1 MERRGRRFLGPYFVV
16 AITCVLAVAV
26 MSARAADQ
34 PADKK
39 SADDDY
45 ELYQAFADTLD
56 QVQRN
61 YVKDVSRRELL
72 EAAIQGVLSKLDPYS
87 NYISPEDISRFK
99 TAVESQFG
107 GIGIQIGPEDGQI
120 KIITPLIGTPA
131 YRAGLESGDVILEI
145 NGKSTEGIRIDEAVK
160 QLKGEAG
167 TNVTLTVMH
176 PGSAEKETV
185 TITRE
190 WVHVE
195 TILGDR
201 RKTDDSWD
209 FMLDHD
215 KHIGYIRLS
224 AFSRETAGDLKRAL
238 VDLQKTGLKGL
249 ILDLRFNPGGLLNS
263 AIEVSDLFISSGR
276 IVSTKGRNTPERVWD
291 AQKEGTF
298 EGFPMAVLVN
308 HYSASASE
316 ILSACL
322 QDHERAVVIGERTW
336 GKGSVQNVIEL
347 EGGKSAL
354 KLTTA
359 SYHRPSGK
367 NIHRFPDSK
376 DSDEWGVLPDSG
388 YDLKLTNS
396 QTERMVHDR
405 RERDKLVGKHAK
417 AAGDKPS
424 TPAVPAAADE
434 PKAETPPADD
444 AKANDAQAPVDP
456 QLQKAVD
463 YLTQA
468 LARAP

>member
-1 MERRGRRFLGPYFVV
+1 
-16 AITCVLAVAV
+16 
-26 MSARAADQ
+26 
-34 PADKK
+34 
-39 SADDDY
+39 
-45 ELYQAFADTLD
+45 
-56 QVQRN
+56 
-61 YVKDVSRRELL
+61 
-72 EAAIQGVLSKLDPYS
+72 
-87 NYISPEDISRFK
+87 
-99 TAVESQFG
+99 
-107 GIGIQIGPEDGQI
+107 
-120 KIITPLIGTPA
+120 
-131 YRAGLESGDVILEI
+131 
-145 NGKSTEGIRIDEAVK
+145 
-160 QLKGEAG
+160 
-167 TNVTLTVMH
+167 
-176 PGSAEKETV
+176 
-185 TITRE
+185 
-190 WVHVE
+190 
-195 TILGDR
+195 
-201 RKTDDSWD
+201 
-209 FMLDHD
+209 
-215 KHIGYIRLS
+215 
-224 AFSRETAGDLKRAL
+224 
-238 VDLQKTGLKGL
+238 LQKTGLKGL

-298 EGFPMAVLVN
+298 EGFPMAILVN

-396 QTERMVHDR
+396 QTERMVRDR
-405 RERDKLVGKHAK
+405 RERDKLVGKHTK
-417 AAGDKPS
+417 AAGEKPS
-424 TPAVPAAADE
+424 TPAVPAAADA
-434 PKAETPPADD
+434 PKVETPPAGD
-444 AKANDAQAPVDP
+444 AKADEAQTPVDP

-468 LARAP
+468 LARAQ